1 MMISQKKA
9 EHETVM
15 WSLKMQEEKQQS
27 ERQLALLA
35 KRAELDL
42 QLLAEKSDAERLR
55 VQLAALKD
63 IGFTPEQILEWRRI
77 EALKTVNAQCS
88 TRMVYA
94 PLDFWSKG
102 TQQATLLPPTP
113 MN

>member
-1 MMISQKKA
+1 
-9 EHETVM
+9 
-15 WSLKMQEEKQQS
+15 MQEEKQQS